1 MSRLVGKRAIITG
14 AATGIGAATARRFV
28 AEGAAVA
35 IIDVGKP
42 TAAVLYVSVPGTH
55 PQFDYV
61 VDDVLTSVRPT

>member
-1 MSRLVGKRAIITG
+1 MSKFRLHFSSPGLRANSEL
-14 AATGIGAATARRFV
+14 V
-28 AEGAAVA
+28 AVA